1 MKKKV
6 GELYDKP
13 IVIGNPNEFTK
24 NELPLNE
31 LKQGKN
37 QYLYFSIDYD
47 II

>member
-24 NELPLNE
+24 NEIALDE
-31 LKQGKN
+31 LGGDLMMV
-37 QYLYFSIDYD
+37 YIT
-47 II
+47 I